1 MGIHSG
7 TQGSVIYATSGG
19 TAGTLI
25 GGMKTWSLN
34 VEGEVL
40 DTSAFGQS
48 WRSKDLGIKQW
59 TGNFEGNKDGKNAQ
73 QNAIWSQLLAG
84 SKAEVTFFM
93 GTVDRFYGTVVI
105 TAEEVTQTFDS
116 FAETSYSFEGDGTL
130 VKGTA

>member
-1 MGIHSG
+1 MAIHSG
-7 TQGSVIYATSGG
+7 TQGSVVYSTANG

-34 VEGEVL
+34 TEGEVL

-59 TGNFEGNKDGKNAQ
+59 TGSFEGNKDGSNTI
-73 QNAIWSQLLAG
+73 QNSIWSQLLAG
-84 SKAEVTFFM
+84 SKAEVTFYM
-93 GTVDRFYGTVVI
+93 GTVHRYYGTALI
-105 TAEEVTQTFDS
+105 TAEEVTQTFDG